1 VQREIDKVAIK
12 MLGLPWGNEV
22 LNTLYRIIKSELDAL
37 QRILEESQRER
48 RGKRVEEPEDDSDEV
63 RPKQRSLV
71 EWISRKED

>member
-1 VQREIDKVAIK
+1 VQREIDEVAIK
-12 MLGLPWGNEV
+12 MLGLPWGNEA

-48 RGKRVEEPEDDSDEV
+48 RGKRVEKPEDDSDEV

-71 EWISRKED
+71 EWISRKKG